1 MEKKTLRK
9 VQPAHRSPNI
19 TPRQAREAWLK
30 TYAAEEAKSG
40 KNGGASRAGNPSKT
54 SPSSRPNK

>member
-9 VQPAHRSPNI
+9 VQPAHPSENI

-30 TYAAEEAKSG
+30 TYADKAAKSG
-40 KNGGASRAGNPSKT
+40 NNGSSQAATPSKQ
-54 SPSSRPNK
+54 SSSSNQNK

>member
-30 TYAAEEAKSG
+30 TYAREDEEPG
-40 KNGGASRAGNPSKT
+40 KNGGASRAGTPSKA
-54 SPSSRPNK
+54 SSSSRPKK